1 MVIRVAFT
9 VSKAVL
15 AMAKSR
21 DSCWK
26 TFDIF
31 EKFGRMSAK
40 RQVIPMKLYFSTLSA
55 SPLAAATPVQLPH
68 PEQLLMLANSD

>member
-1 MVIRVAFT
+1 MVVRVAFT
-9 VSKAVL
+9 VL

-21 DSCWK
+21 DSRWQ

-40 RQVIPMKLYFSTLSA
+40 RQVISMKLYFSTLSA
-55 SPLAAATPVQLPH
+55 SPLAAATP
-68 PEQLLMLANSD
+68 LAAASPRANTNAGQQ

>member
-1 MVIRVAFT
+1 MVVRVAFT

-21 DSCWK
+21 DSRWK

-31 EKFGRMSAK
+31 QKFGRMSVK
-40 RQVIPMKLYFSTLSA
+40 RQVIPVKLYFSTLSA
-55 SPLAAATPVQLPH
+55 SPLAAATPLEAASPRAITNAGQ
-68 PEQLLMLANSD
+68 Q